1 MESRPTRRKL
11 LAGAVVG
18 GLVLGLWAMFL
29 GGSKETVRGSIQ
41 ERHLKATALT
51 LPVLYDAKLITTVS
65 SQVTLHDQNP
75 IPVLNKV
82 PALRDW
88 RNHTL
93 TDSADVVVN
102 VGTKLRSLQAT
113 PDPHTGKLTVVLRG
127 DPDPDKSDLV
137 LQAAIDPA
145 SERISNHGNI
155 GDVFMNTFVDTA
167 KALAQAMGS
176 NFTSPV
182 DNTDSLLAKTAHLL
196 MYDAVMSG
204 PNNCANLGISEL
216 NRENSSKIVSFASA
230 DPPKTLKQAIAQI
243 VFDTYASQHHEA
255 LSPNDIDV
263 RFDLSPQGLPNPF
276 HDELVKARTSIN
288 SEQIQLQSPDSYP
301 PCTVTQGVR

>member
-1 MESRPTRRKL
+1 MRKKL
-11 LAGAVVG
+11 LAGAAVG
-18 GLVLGLWAMFL
+18 GILLGLWAMIA
-29 GGSKETVRGSIQ
+29 GGSKETLRGSVQ

-65 SQVTLHDQNP
+65 AQVTLHDQNP
-75 IPVLNKV
+75 IPVLNRV

-93 TDSADVVVN
+93 TDTADVVVN
-102 VGTKLRSLQAT
+102 VGTKLQSLQAT

-127 DPDPDKSDLV
+127 DPDPNKSDLV

-145 SERISNHGNI
+145 TERISNRGNL
-155 GDVFMNTFVDTA
+155 GDVFLNTFVDTA

-176 NFTSPV
+176 DFISPA
-182 DNTDSLLAKTAHLL
+182 DNTNSVLAKTAHLL

-216 NRENSSKIVSFASA
+216 NRENSSKLVSFDTS
-230 DPPKTLKQAIAQI
+230 DPPKTLKQAIARI
-243 VFDTYASQHHEA
+243 VFDTYASKHHEV
-255 LSPNDIDV
+255 LSPDDIDV
-263 RFDLSPQGLPNPF
+263 RFELSPQGLPNPF
-276 HDELVKARTSIN
+276 HDELVTARTSVN

-301 PCTVTQGVR
+301 PCSVTQGVR

>member
-1 MESRPTRRKL
+1 MRKKL

-18 GLVLGLWAMFL
+18 GVVLGLWAMIV
-29 GGSKETVRGSIQ
+29 GAGKETVRGSVQ

-51 LPVLYDAKLITTVS
+51 LPVLYDAKLIITVS
-65 SQVTLHDQNP
+65 AQVTLHDQNP

-93 TDSADVVVN
+93 TDTADVVVN
-102 VGTKLRSLQAT
+102 VGTKLGALRAT

-145 SERISNHGNI
+145 SERISNHGNF
-155 GDVFMNTFVDTA
+155 GDMFVNTFVDTA

-176 NFTSPV
+176 DFVSPV
-182 DNTDSLLAKTAHLL
+182 DNTDSLLAKTAHLI

-216 NRENSSKIVSFASA
+216 NRENSAKIVSFATA
-230 DPPKTLKQAIAQI
+230 NPPKTLKQAIAQI
-243 VFDTYASQHHEA
+243 VFDTYASAHHQV

-263 RFDLSPQGLPNPF
+263 RFELSPQGLPNPF
-276 HDELVKARTSIN
+276 HDELVKARTTTN

-301 PCTVTQGVR
+301 PCSVTQGVR

>member
-1 MESRPTRRKL
+1 MRKKL
-11 LAGAVVG
+11 LVGAVVG
-18 GLVLGLWAMFL
+18 GVVLGLWAMIA
-29 GGSKETVRGSIQ
+29 GVGKETLRGSVQ
-41 ERHLKATALT
+41 DRHLKATALT

-65 SQVTLHDQNP
+65 TQVTLHDQNP

-82 PALRDW
+82 PGLRDW

-93 TDSADVVVN
+93 TDTADVVVN
-102 VGTKLRSLQAT
+102 VGTKLQSLQAT
-113 PDPHTGKLTVVLRG
+113 PDPRTGKLTVVLRG

-145 SERISNHGNI
+145 SEKISNHGNL
-155 GDVFMNTFVDTA
+155 GDVFVNGFVDTA

-176 NFTSPV
+176 DFESTV
-182 DNTDSLLAKTAHLL
+182 DNTNTVLAKTAHLL

-216 NRENSSKIVSFASA
+216 NRENSSRVVNFATA
-230 DPPKTLKQAIAQI
+230 NPPKTLKQAIAQV
-243 VFDTYASQHHEA
+243 VFDTYSAKHHEA
-255 LSPNDIDV
+255 LSPDDIDV
-263 RFDLSPQGLPNPF
+263 RFELSPQGLPNPF
-276 HDELVKARTSIN
+276 HDELVKARTSTN

-301 PCTVTQGVR
+301 PCSVTQGVR

>member
-1 MESRPTRRKL
+1 MRKKL
-11 LAGAVVG
+11 LVGAVVG
-18 GLVLGLWAMFL
+18 GVVLGLWAMFA
-29 GGSKETVRGSIQ
+29 GGSKETIRGGVQ

-65 SQVTLHDQNP
+65 AQVTLHDQNP
-75 IPVLNKV
+75 IPVLNKI

-93 TDSADVVVN
+93 TDSADVIVN

-113 PDPHTGKLTVVLRG
+113 PDPNTGKLTVVLRG

-145 SERISNHGNI
+145 SEKVSNHGNL
-155 GDVFMNTFVDTA
+155 GDVFLNTFVDTA
-167 KALAQAMGS
+167 KALTQAMGS
-176 NFTSPV
+176 DFISPV
-182 DNTDSLLAKTAHLL
+182 DNTNSVLAKTAHLI

-204 PNNCANLGISEL
+204 PNNCANLGITEL
-216 NRENSSKIVSFASA
+216 NRENSAKIVSFASS
-230 DPPKTLKQAIAQI
+230 DPPKTLKQAIAQV
-243 VFDTYASQHHEA
+243 VFDTYASEHHQV

-263 RFDLSPQGLPNPF
+263 RFELSPQGLPNPF
-276 HDELVKARTSIN
+276 HDELVKARTSTN
-288 SEQIQLQSPDSYP
+288 GKQIQLQSPDSYP
-301 PCTVTQGVR
+301 PCSVTQGVR

>member
-1 MESRPTRRKL
+1 MRKKL
-11 LAGAVVG
+11 LVGAVIG
-18 GLVLGLWAMFL
+18 GVVLGLWAMFA
-29 GGSKETVRGSIQ
+29 GGSKETLRGGVQ

-65 SQVTLHDQNP
+65 AQVTLHDQNP
-75 IPVLNKV
+75 IPVLNQI

-93 TDSADVVVN
+93 TDTADVIVN

-113 PDPHTGKLTVVLRG
+113 PDPNTGKLTVVLRG

-145 SERISNHGNI
+145 SEKVSNHGNL
-155 GDVFMNTFVDTA
+155 GDVFLNTFVDTA
-167 KALAQAMGS
+167 KALTQAMGS
-176 NFTSPV
+176 DFISPV
-182 DNTDSLLAKTAHLL
+182 DNTNSVLAKTAHLI

-204 PNNCANLGISEL
+204 PNNCANLGITEL
-216 NRENSSKIVSFASA
+216 NRENSAKIVSFASS
-230 DPPKTLKQAIAQI
+230 DPPKTLKQAIAQV
-243 VFDTYASQHHEA
+243 VFDTYASEHHQV

-263 RFDLSPQGLPNPF
+263 RFELSPQGLPNPF
-276 HDELVKARTSIN
+276 RDELVKARTSTN
-288 SEQIQLQSPDSYP
+288 SKQIQLQSPDSYP
-301 PCTVTQGVR
+301 PCSVTQGVR

>member
-1 MESRPTRRKL
+1 MRKKL
-11 LAGAVVG
+11 LVGAVIG
-18 GLVLGLWAMFL
+18 GVVLGLWAMFA
-29 GGSKETVRGSIQ
+29 GVGKETLRGSVK

-51 LPVLYDAKLITTVS
+51 LPVLYDAQLITTVAA
-65 SQVTLHDQNP
+65 QVTLHDQNP

-93 TDSADVVVN
+93 TDTADVVVN

-113 PDPHTGKLTVVLRG
+113 PDPDTGKLTVVLRG

-145 SERISNHGNI
+145 SERISNHGNL
-155 GDVFMNTFVDTA
+155 GDVFVNTFVDTA
-167 KALAQAMGS
+167 KALTQAAGS
-176 NFTSPV
+176 DFISPV
-182 DNTDSLLAKTAHLL
+182 DNTNSVLAKTAHLL

-216 NRENSSKIVSFASA
+216 NRENSSKVVNFATA
-230 DPPKTLKQAIAQI
+230 NPPKTLKQAIARI
-243 VFDTYASQHHEA
+243 VFDTYAAKHHEA
-255 LSPNDIDV
+255 LSPDDIDV
-263 RFDLSPQGLPNPF
+263 RFELSPQGLPNPF
-276 HDELVKARTSIN
+276 HE
-288 SEQIQLQSPDSYP
+288 
-301 PCTVTQGVR
+301 

>member
-1 MESRPTRRKL
+1 MRKKL
-11 LAGAVVG
+11 LVGAAVG
-18 GLVLGLWAMFL
+18 GVVLGLWAMFA
-29 GGSKETVRGSIQ
+29 GGSNETIRGSVQ

-65 SQVTLHDQNP
+65 AQVTLRDQNP
-75 IPVLNKV
+75 IPVLNKI

-93 TDSADVVVN
+93 TDTADVVVN
-102 VGTKLRSLQAT
+102 VGTKLQSLKAT
-113 PDPHTGKLTVVLRG
+113 PDPNTGKLTVVLRG

-145 SERISNHGNI
+145 SEKVSNHGNL
-155 GDVFMNTFVDTA
+155 GDVFLNTFVDTA
-167 KALAQAMGS
+167 KALTQAMGS
-176 NFTSPV
+176 DFISPV
-182 DNTDSLLAKTAHLL
+182 DNSNSVLAKTAHLI

-216 NRENSSKIVSFASA
+216 NRENSAKIVSFATSN
-230 DPPKTLKQAIAQI
+230 PPKTLKQAIAQV
-243 VFDTYASQHHEA
+243 VFDTYASEHHEV

-263 RFDLSPQGLPNPF
+263 RFELSPQGLPNPF
-276 HDELVKARTSIN
+276 HDELVKARTSTN
-288 SEQIQLQSPDSYP
+288 SKQIQLQSPDSYP
-301 PCTVTQGVR
+301 PCSVTQGVR

>member
-1 MESRPTRRKL
+1 MRKKL
-11 LAGAVVG
+11 LVGAVVG
-18 GLVLGLWAMFL
+18 GVVLGLWAMFA
-29 GGSKETVRGSIQ
+29 GGSKETIRGGVQ

-65 SQVTLHDQNP
+65 AQVTLHDQNP
-75 IPVLNKV
+75 IPVLNKI

-93 TDSADVVVN
+93 TDSADVIVN

-113 PDPHTGKLTVVLRG
+113 PDPNTGKLTVVLRG

-145 SERISNHGNI
+145 SEKVSNHGNL
-155 GDVFMNTFVDTA
+155 GDVFLNTFVDTA
-167 KALAQAMGS
+167 KALTQAMGS
-176 NFTSPV
+176 DFISPV
-182 DNTDSLLAKTAHLL
+182 DNTNTVLAKTAHLI

-204 PNNCANLGISEL
+204 PNNCANLGITEL
-216 NRENSSKIVSFASA
+216 NRENSAKIVSFATP
-230 DPPKTLKQAIAQI
+230 DPPKTLKQAIAQ
-243 VFDTYASQHHEA
+243 VAFDTYASEHHQV

-263 RFDLSPQGLPNPF
+263 RFELSPQGLPNPF
-276 HDELVKARTSIN
+276 HDELVKARTSTN
-288 SEQIQLQSPDSYP
+288 GKQIQLQSPDSYP
-301 PCTVTQGVR
+301 PCSVTQGVR